1 MARTTLAD
9 VGALAGVSR
18 STASLVLRGSPRI
31 SDETAQR
38 VRDAMEELGY
48 VYDRSAANLRHARS
62 MTLGL
67 VMNDLRN
74 PFLADL
80 AVVFERSVRRAG
92 YTVFIGYSGD
102 DLDDQ
107 QQMLSAM
114 VEHRIDGCLLMPA
127 AGTQR
132 ESLKVL
138 DSHETPYVLF
148 ARHLGGDEPYIGPDN
163 FEAGRLLGLHL
174 HTIGVKEA
182 VFLGGPTPSSARAER
197 IGGLREGG
205 GPTMRLIDGG
215 PSETTVTSA
224 SGSDA
229 VAKLLGR
236 GTIPDCIVA
245 YNDII
250 AVGVNYEL
258 RLRGFEPGRD
268 VAVASFDDIWVA
280 SQQVPPLTSVSTHAE
295 EVGRASAEELL
306 AQIERPQRNGQNLI
320 TPSLQV
326 RASTGAWRSREENR

>member
-1 MARTTLAD
+1 MRRITLTE
-9 VGALAGVSR
+9 VGDRAGVSR
-18 STASLVLRGSPRI
+18 STASLVLRGSSKI
-31 SDETAQR
+31 SKETARR
-38 VRDAMEELGY
+38 VREAMDELGY

-102 DLDDQ
+102 DLGDQ

-127 AGTQR
+127 AGTER

-138 DSHETPYVLF
+138 GSHEIPSVLF
-148 ARHLGGDEPYIGPDN
+148 ARHLGGAEPYIGPDN
-163 FEAGRLLGLHL
+163 VEAGRLLGRHL
-174 HTIGVKEA
+174 RTIGVKEA
-182 VFLGGPTPSSARAER
+182 VFLGGPSPSSARAER
-197 IGGLREGG
+197 LAGLREGFDG
-205 GPTMRLIDGG
+205 RVELVDGG
-215 PSETTVTSA
+215 LTDSTVSSD
-224 SGSDA
+224 SGSKA
-229 VAKLLGR
+229 VSRLLGD

-250 AVGVNYEL
+250 AVGVTYEL
-258 RLRGFEPGRD
+258 RLRGFEPGSD
-268 VAVASFDDIWVA
+268 VAVASFDDIWIA

-295 EVGRASAEELL
+295 EVGLACAEELL
-306 AQIERPQRNGQNLI
+306 AQIDEPRQNGQKLI
-320 TPSLQV
+320 APSLQV
-326 RASTGAWRSREENR
+326 RASTGSWRPRKEDR

>member
-1 MARTTLAD
+1 MGRITLAD
-9 VGALAGVSR
+9 VGKRAGVSR
-18 STASLVLRGSPRI
+18 STASLVLRGSPKI
-31 SDETAQR
+31 SSETAQR
-38 VRDAMEELGY
+38 VKAAMDELGY

-80 AVVFERSVRRAG
+80 AVVFERKVRRAG

-127 AGTQR
+127 AGTERASLNVLGSR
-132 ESLKVL
+132 EI
-138 DSHETPYVLF
+138 PYVLF
-148 ARHLGGDEPYIGPDN
+148 ARHLDGDEPYIGPDN
-163 FEAGRLLGLHL
+163 HEAGRLLGLHL
-174 HTIGVKEA
+174 RTIGVKEA
-182 VFLGGPTPSSARAER
+182 VFLGGPTPSSARVER
-197 IGGLREGG
+197 LSGLKDGFDGKVELVDG
-205 GPTMRLIDGG
+205 GPT
-215 PSETTVTSA
+215 ETTVSSD
-224 SGSDA
+224 SGSEA
-229 VAKLLGR
+229 VARLLGR

-295 EVGRASAEELL
+295 EVGAACAEELL
-306 AQIERPQRNGQNLI
+306 AQINDPQQSGQKLI
-320 TPSLQV
+320 PPSLQV
-326 RASTGAWRSREENR
+326 RASTGAWRSREEKR